1 MLWVTPAEIF
11 PAASV
16 WVMLIVCAPFA
27 MSVVAVQLQVP
38 SAATVAL
45 QIVAVPSLTVT
56 VVPVAV
62 VMARIPMRVRAS
74 AATSPVPLNV
84 GRKLLT
90 TTPVAGPLITGLL
103 GGTVSTRKLRVTA
116 GETVSAALV

>member
-1 MLWVTPAEIF
+1 MLRVTPAELL

-16 WVMLIVCAPFA
+16 WMMLMVCAPFA
-27 MSVVAVQLQVP
+27 MSIVAVQLHVP

-56 VVPVAV
+56 VSPIAV
-62 VMARIPMRVRAS
+62 VIAVIRAG
-74 AATSPVPLNV
+74 APTPPVPLNV

-90 TTPVAGPLITGLL
+90 TPPVAGPSTTGTL
-103 GGTVSTRKLRVTA
+103 GGVVSTRKLRVTA
-116 GETVSAALV
+116 GETVSAASV